1 MKLLTSNFNTFY
13 SPQNKGLLT
22 ITPKDTLI
30 LDTETHKNNRIQ
42 KTVQIDKEKNKILLF
57 NVYGPP
63 SSQKKHKVQF
73 LTDLDKFIQDTGEQ
87 HPLADVVVTGDFNI
101 QRDKNNYISRK
112 LTDIMDKHSLIDA
125 YRFKNPDKKANP
137 GFTRF
142 PYKGQNGTPTRLD
155 MIFINKKH
163 TNIHLKLS
171 TGNSDHKMIYLETNK
186 AINAIRKES
195 KKSFAGAL
203 FDSPT
208 HLSNLNNLIN
218 T

>member
-1 MKLLTSNFNTFY
+1 M
-13 SPQNKGLLT
+13 
-22 ITPKDTLI
+22 
-30 LDTETHKNNRIQ
+30 
-42 KTVQIDKEKNKILLF
+42 

-63 SSQKKHKVQF
+63 SSQNEQKLQF
-73 LTDLDKFIQDTGEQ
+73 LTDLDNFIQDTEEQ
-87 HPLADVVVTGDFNI
+87 HTLADFIVTGDFNI

-112 LTDIMDKHSLIDA
+112 LTDIMDKYSLIDA
-125 YRFKNPDKKANP
+125 YRFKNRDKKTTP

-171 TGNSDHKMIYLETNK
+171 SGSSDHKMIYLETNK
-186 AINAIRKES
+186 KINIIRKELTN
-195 KKSFAGAL
+195 SFQEHCL
-203 FDSPT
+203 TPQHTFPT
-208 HLSNLNNLIN
+208 SI